1 MCPACL
7 TALAITAVAATTG
20 VSAGAA
26 ATAFVVRTL
35 GARVKKPHEIETETE
50 TPTRKVPHEHLET
63 NRDA

>member
-1 MCPACL
+1 
-7 TALAITAVAATTG
+7 AVAATAG
-20 VSAGAA
+20 VSAGTA

-35 GARVKKPHEIETETE
+35 GARAKKPHEIDTE